1 MKYYTDNE
9 QVVSIVRAA
18 FPDYKGRKFAVMVL
32 DGPFSV
38 RSYWSGGSRNFYNFV
53 RLGDL
58 KVFGEIPQQSMFDR
72 AIPGADKV
80 TLVPGLVCVRHVL
93 FCGKDMGCE
102 VMVHPSD
109 SPRLLP
115 DNSEEDK
122 LTEDERIVLT
132 ATRRWKNSYGGKSNV
147 RFHEARR
154 FVRDLTVE
162 RWDTAK
168 ASLVGRGCLNKAG
181 AITMNGRNVEQ
192 MQAYK
197 FSY

>member
-9 QVVSIVRAA
+9 QVVSIVRKA
-18 FPDYKGRKFAVMVL
+18 FPDYNGRKCAIVVQE
-32 DGPFSV
+32 GSFSV

-58 KVFGEIPQQSMFDR
+58 KVFGEIPQQSMFD
-72 AIPGADKV
+72 APIAGAEKV

-102 VMVHPSD
+102 VLVHPND
-109 SPRLLP
+109 GPRLLP

-122 LTEDERIVLT
+122 LTEDERVVLT
-132 ATRRWKNSYGGKSNV
+132 ATRKWKNSYGGKTNV

-154 FVRDLTVE
+154 FVKITPE
-162 RWDTAK
+162 RWDAAK
-168 ASLVGRGCLNKAG
+168 ASLIGRGCLNKSG

-197 FSY
+197 FTY